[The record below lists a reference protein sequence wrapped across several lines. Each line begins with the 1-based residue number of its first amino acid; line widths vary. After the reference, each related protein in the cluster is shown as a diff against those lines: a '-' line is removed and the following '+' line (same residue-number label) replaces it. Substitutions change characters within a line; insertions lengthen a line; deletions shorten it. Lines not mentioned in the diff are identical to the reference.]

1 MSYLLEI
8 LMSMSASCGFAV
20 VFQIK
25 PRHLK
30 YIALGGLLSWGS
42 YLLFLELTANRMAAM
57 FAAAIAVTAYAEI
70 GARIDKVPS
79 TLIYIPTIIPLIPG
93 SYLYYC
99 TSGLIAGDNKAF
111 EANAALFM
119 QDAMAIVL
127 GTVLVYTLVSLL
139 IHHRKHSDNHQGG
152 I

>member
-1 MSYLLEI
+1 MIYLLQV

-20 VFQIK
+20 IFQIR

-30 YIALGGLLSWGS
+30 YIALGGLLSWSS
-42 YLLFLELTANRMAAM
+42 YLVFSNLTANRIAAM
-57 FAAAIAVTAYAEI
+57 FAASVVVTAYAEFV
-70 GARIDKVPS
+70 ARIDKVPS

-99 TSGLIAGDNKAF
+99 TGGLIAGDNGAF
-111 EANAALFM
+111 QVNAVLFM

-127 GTVLVYTLVSLL
+127 GTVLIYTLVSLL
-139 IHHRKHSDNHQGG
+139 IRRHKQDCR
-152 I
+152 